1 MKLCIE
7 ITDSENERL
16 SEYIHARYGARV
28 HGRKTAILREAL
40 IEYLD
45 RKSMP
50 PAMPEKKPE
59 KKKAPV
65 SREGESK
72 RPRIRDDPM
81 LVKKID
87 AMIADGKTIAEIAR
101 EIGYSWSTV
110 KSYIIMQSPIATPA
124 ELPPPVG
131 GAK

>member
-1 MKLCIE
+1 M
-7 ITDSENERL
+7 
-16 SEYIHARYGARV
+16 V
-28 HGRKTAILREAL
+28 REAL

-50 PAMPEKKPE
+50 PATCEKKSE
-59 KKKAPV
+59 KRGIGAPIPV
-65 SREGESK
+65 SREGETK

-87 AMIADGKTIAEIAR
+87 AMIAGEKTIAEISR

-110 KSYIIMQSPIATPA
+110 KSYIIMQSPMPTPPRPT
-124 ELPPPVG
+124 LVL
-131 GAK
+131 GAAK

>member
-28 HGRKTAILREAL
+28 HGRKTAILRDAL

-50 PAMPEKKPE
+50 PATCEKKSE
-59 KKKAPV
+59 KRGIGAPIPV
-65 SREGESK
+65 SREGETK

-87 AMIADGKTIAEIAR
+87 AMIAEGKTIAEIAR

-110 KSYIIMQSPIATPA
+110 KSYLQHASLERI
-124 ELPPPVG
+124 
-131 GAK
+131 

>member
-16 SEYIHARYGARV
+16 SEYIHTRYGARV

-50 PAMPEKKPE
+50 PAMPEKKSE
-59 KKKAPV
+59 KRRVGAPTPV

-110 KSYIIMQSPIATPA
+110 KSYLQHASLERI
-124 ELPPPVG
+124 
-131 GAK
+131 

>member
-1 MKLCIE
+1 M
-7 ITDSENERL
+7 
-16 SEYIHARYGARV
+16 A
-28 HGRKTAILREAL
+28 REAL

-50 PAMPEKKPE
+50 PAMPEKKS
-59 KKKAPV
+59 KKRSVGAPTPV

-87 AMIADGKTIAEIAR
+87 KMIAEGKTIAEIAG

-110 KSYIIMQSPIATPA
+110 KSYIIMQSPIAMPA
-124 ELPPPVG
+124 ALPPPLG

>member
-1 MKLCIE
+1 M
-7 ITDSENERL
+7 
-16 SEYIHARYGARV
+16 A
-28 HGRKTAILREAL
+28 REAL

-50 PAMPEKKPE
+50 PATCERKSE

-65 SREGESK
+65 TREGESK

-87 AMIADGKTIAEIAR
+87 AMIAGGKTIAEIAR
-101 EIGYSWSTV
+101 EIGYSWST
-110 KSYIIMQSPIATPA
+110 
-124 ELPPPVG
+124 
-131 GAK
+131 

>member
-1 MKLCIE
+1 MRLCLDVDQSLSI
-7 ITDSENERL
+7 RL
-16 SEYIHARYGARV
+16 KRYLLDRYGTTYKV
-28 HGRKTAILREAL
+28 QQDVLREAL

-50 PAMPEKKPE
+50 TATCERKSEKRK
-59 KKKAPV
+59 PV
-65 SREGESK
+65 SREGETK

-87 AMIADGKTIAEIAR
+87 AMIAGGKTIAEIAR

-110 KSYIIMQSPIATPA
+110 KSYLQHASLERI
-124 ELPPPVG
+124 
-131 GAK
+131 